1 MTSDELITEIV
12 LPSKINPEK
21 PARNIVPGE
30 LPARSIPKNIPSTA
44 PNGKP
49 WPKIS
54 IVTPSFNMAGYIEET
69 ILSVIGQGYPNLE
82 YIIIDGGS
90 KDGTVDI
97 IRKYEPWIS
106 YWISEKDSGMYD
118 AIQKG
123 FAKATGEIMA
133 YINSDDKYH
142 HNSFFTV
149 GTIFSDMDDVD
160 WILGRASFY
169 NDEGSIVDVKDFK
182 KWSKLNYY
190 LGDYQWIQQESVF
203 WRRNLWIKAGS
214 FINTS
219 LKVAGDYELWLRFF
233 KFAKLYCTDTILAGF
248 RFRTKDQLSLEKIDL
263 YHMEIEQVTDLSNL
277 PREDKYAVKKAKFF
291 QKYIMRIP
299 VIRRLKWLRR
309 NYERTFDYPPKIVY
323 DFYQRKFLK
332 NFSA

>member
-1 MTSDELITEIV
+1 MDTVRAADILNIDRKELTGRNDTF
-12 LPSKINPEK
+12 PPRSTPKKIP
-21 PARNIVPGE
+21 P
-30 LPARSIPKNIPSTA
+30 TA
-44 PNGKP
+44 PDGKP

-54 IVTPSFNMAGYIEET
+54 IVTPSYNMVNYIEDT
-69 ILSVIGQGYPNLE
+69 ILSVISQGYPNLE

-106 YWISEKDSGMYD
+106 YWVSEPDSGMYD

-123 FAKATGEIMA
+123 FEKSTGEIMA

-142 HNSFFTV
+142 YNAFFTAAS
-149 GTIFSDMDDVD
+149 IFSSMEDVD

-169 NDEGSIVDVKDFK
+169 NEEGSIVDVKDMR

-190 LGDYQWIQQESVF
+190 LGDYKWIQQESVF

-214 FINTS
+214 RINS
-219 LKVAGDYELWLRFF
+219 KLKLAGDYELWLRFF
-233 KFAKLYCTDTILAGF
+233 QFAKLHTVDTVFGGF
-248 RFRTKDQLSLEKIDL
+248 RFRTKDQLSLERLDSYLFEID
-263 YHMEIEQVTDLSNL
+263 QVTDLKSL
-277 PREDKYAVKKAKFF
+277 PREDKYAMKKIRFMENF
-291 QKYIMRIP
+291 LLRIP
-299 VIRRLKWLRR
+299 FIRRLRFLRK

-323 DFYQRKFLK
+323 DFIQRKFIK
-332 NFSA
+332 IQS